1 MNDQGINRRTKLE
14 DLPELL
20 TPMEVRAFL
29 GLSRNTIYRMIESGE
44 LPSRRFRQ
52 RLFIPKTALLTE
64 EVAVA

>member
-1 MNDQGINRRTKLE
+1 MNDPAINRKTKLE

-52 RLFIPKTALLTE
+52 RLFVPKAALLM
-64 EVAVA
+64 EVPIA

>member
-1 MNDQGINRRTKLE
+1 MNDPEINRRTKLE

-29 GLSRNTIYRMIESGE
+29 GIGRNTVYRLIESGE

-52 RLFIPKTALLTE
+52 RLFVPKRALM
-64 EVAVA
+64 EVNVA

>member
-1 MNDQGINRRTKLE
+1 MNDLAINRKTKME

-52 RLFIPKTALLTE
+52 RIFVSKKALLM
-64 EVAVA
+64 EVPVA

>member
-1 MNDQGINRRTKLE
+1 MNDPRINRKTPFT

-52 RLFIPKTALLTE
+52 RLFVPKAALMM
-64 EVAVA
+64 EVSVA

>member
-52 RLFIPKTALLTE
+52 RLFVHKRALME
-64 EVAVA
+64 EVPVG